1 MLNFRCMKCGNN
13 LYYETANDVECNLC
27 GKGTIIVLVTE
38 ENKNSIP
45 FPTNPKNKKEFD
57 FNDPSNTCQCASGL
71 CPCGKFVA
79 HPVTEAWDPENPHL
93 FK

>member
-13 LYYETANDVECNLC
+13 LYFETENDVECNIC
-27 GKGTIIVLVTE
+27 GKGTVIVLVTE

-45 FPTNPKNKKEFD
+45 FPTNPHNKKEFD
-57 FNDPSNTCQCASGL
+57 LNDPYGTCQCAPGL

-93 FK
+93 